1 MRPQIHTATARWF
14 DGVENRPQDVRVRLS
29 LNHLEFMPWPPRGQS
44 ASSTLP
50 SEAELAASR
59 PSMPGLR
66 RYARKVLKVG
76 ESWRGNP
83 TPVGLPDGGTVWLPA
98 DSAMGR
104 ELGGQSLMAQI
115 AGSWSLA
122 VCTLVALVALVV
134 WFDRQGV
141 GLLAR
146 AALPLI
152 PKQLDDAVGKRVEEQ
167 LAATWLKPSQLPE
180 LRQQAIRARFAD
192 IAARVFPGVAL
203 EVRFARQGDRPGLGA
218 MALPNGTIFVFDGL
232 SLALSEDELIAVLG
246 HEAGHVKHRHA
257 MRHLVQGAGLLSAAG
272 VAMGDFPSVAAG
284 MLATAQTLRYPSEA
298 ERESDAEAQRLILRE
313 HLPNETL
320 VGAWLKVLEQ
330 MRRDGRV
337 DSSTAWLSTHP
348 PIGERIESAR
358 RAAQNA
364 EPLP

>member
-1 MRPQIHTATARWF
+1 MRPQTLTATARWF
-14 DGVENRPQDVRVRLS
+14 DGAGNRPHEVRVRLS
-29 LNHLEFMPWPPRGQS
+29 RNHFEFMPWPPRPQS
-44 ASSTLP
+44 SSSTPP

-66 RYARKVLKVG
+66 RYARKALQVG
-76 ESWRGNP
+76 EWWRGRP

-104 ELGGQSLMAQI
+104 VLGGQSLMSLVI
-115 AGSWSLA
+115 GSWSLA
-122 VCTLVALVALVV
+122 ACALVALIALVV

-152 PKQLDDAVGKRVEEQ
+152 PTQLDGAVGKRVEEQ
-167 LAATWLKPSQLPE
+167 LAATWLKPSQLPAQ
-180 LRQQAIRARFAD
+180 RQQAIRARFAD
-192 IAARVFPGVAL
+192 IAGRVFPGVAL
-203 EVRFARQGDRPGLGA
+203 DVRFARQGDRPGFNA
-218 MALPNGTIFVFDGL
+218 MALPNGTLFVFDGL
-232 SLALSEDELIAVLG
+232 AELLSEDELIAVLG

-257 MRHLVQGAGLLSAAG
+257 MRHLVQGAGLLSVAG
-272 VAMGDFPSVAAG
+272 VVMGDFSSVAAG
-284 MLATAQTLRYPSEA
+284 TLASVQTLRYSRDA

-337 DSSTAWLSTHP
+337 DSGTAWLSIHP

-364 EPLP
+364 EPPR

>member
-14 DGVENRPQDVRVRLS
+14 DGAENRPQEVRVRLGR
-29 LNHLEFMPWPPRGQS
+29 NHLEFMPWPPRGQS
-44 ASSTLP
+44 ASSMPP

-66 RYARKVLKVG
+66 RYTRKALQVG
-76 ESWRGNP
+76 EWWRGQP
-83 TPVGLPDGGTVWLPA
+83 TPVGLPDGGTIWLPA

-122 VCTLVALVALVV
+122 VCALVALMALVF

-141 GLLAR
+141 SLLAR

-152 PKQLDDAVGKRVEEQ
+152 PKSLDDAIGKRVEEQ
-167 LAATWLKPSQLPE
+167 LAATWMKPSQLPAQ
-180 LRQQAIRARFAD
+180 RQQVIRARFAD
-192 IAARVFPGVAL
+192 VAGRVFPGVAL
-203 EVRFARQGDRPGLGA
+203 DVRFARQADRPGLNA
-218 MALPNGTIFVFDGL
+218 MSLPNGTLVVFDGL
-232 SLALSEDELIAVLG
+232 AAALSDDELIAVLG

-257 MRHLVQGAGLLSAAG
+257 MRHLVQGAGLLSLAG
-272 VAMGDFPSVAAG
+272 VVAGDFSSVAAG
-284 MLATAQTLRYPSEA
+284 TLASAQTLSYSRDA

-320 VGAWLKVLEQ
+320 VGAWVKVLDQ

-337 DSSTAWLSTHP
+337 DGGAAWLSTHP

>member
-1 MRPQIHTATARWF
+1 MKPQSQTATARWF
-14 DGVENRPQDVRVRLS
+14 DGVGNRPHEVRVRLS
-29 LNHLEFMPWPPRGQS
+29 RNNFEFMPWPPRPQS
-44 ASSTLP
+44 ASSMPP

-66 RYARKVLKVG
+66 RYARTTLQVG
-76 ESWRGNP
+76 EWWRGRP

-98 DSAMGR
+98 DSTMGR
-104 ELGGQSLMAQI
+104 ALGGQSLMSLI
-115 AGSWSLA
+115 IGSWSLA
-122 VCTLVALVALVV
+122 VCALVALMALVV

-152 PKQLDDAVGKRVEEQ
+152 PTQLDEAVGKRIEDQ
-167 LAATWLKPSQLPE
+167 LTATWLKPSQLPAQ
-180 LRQQAIRARFAD
+180 RQQAIRARFAD
-192 IAARVFPGVAL
+192 IAGRLFPGVAL
-203 EVRFARQGDRPGLGA
+203 DVRFARQGERAGVNA
-218 MALPNGTIFVFDGL
+218 MALPNGTIVVLDGL
-232 SLALSEDELIAVLG
+232 VEVLSEDELIAVLG

-257 MRHLVQGAGLLSAAG
+257 MRHLVQGAGLMSVAG
-272 VAMGDFPSVAAG
+272 IVMGNFPSVAAG
-284 MLATAQTLRYPSEA
+284 TLASAQTLRYSRDA
-298 ERESDAEAQRLILRE
+298 ESESDAEAQRLILRE

-337 DSSTAWLSTHP
+337 DSGPQGLSEHP

-358 RAAQNA
+358 NAAQNA
-364 EPLP
+364 EPPR

>member
-14 DGVENRPQDVRVRLS
+14 DGVENRPQEVRVRLS
-29 LNHLEFMPWPPRGQS
+29 RNHIEFMPWPPRGQS
-44 ASSTLP
+44 ASSMLP

-66 RYARKVLKVG
+66 RYARKALQVG
-76 ESWRGNP
+76 DSWRGRA
-83 TPVGLPDGGTVWLPA
+83 TPVGLPDGGTVWIPA

-122 VCTLVALVALVV
+122 VCALVALVALVV

-146 AALPLI
+146 GALPLI
-152 PKQLDDAVGKRVEEQ
+152 PKQLDDAVGQRVEAQ
-167 LAATWLKPSQLPE
+167 LAATWLTPSQLP
-180 LRQQAIRARFAD
+180 LARQQAIRARFTE
-192 IAARVFPGVAL
+192 IAGRVFPGVAL
-203 EVRFARQGDRPGLGA
+203 DVRFARQGERPGLGA
-218 MALPNGTIFVFDGL
+218 MALPQGTIFLFDGL
-232 SLALSEDELIAVLG
+232 AQALNDDELIAVLG
-246 HEAGHVKHRHA
+246 HEAGHLKHRHA

-284 MLATAQTLRYPSEA
+284 LLASAQPLRYSRDA

-320 VGAWLKVLEQ
+320 VGAWLKMLEQ

-337 DSSTAWLSTHP
+337 DSGTAWRSTHP